1 MRILH
6 ISDIH
11 CSYAY
16 LERILG
22 ILNELNVD
30 VIVVSGDFECNHDII
45 GMLTRQTMPV
55 VAVPGNMDDHY
66 IARLLREQGIAID
79 SQCRQIGGYYFTG
92 ISGLEVY
99 TSMRKAEECLRK
111 YREKTIL
118 VTHHPPRASK
128 IDVTWG
134 NVHAGLPDITR
145 LIEEYKPR
153 ACLCG
158 HIHEARGYEV
168 IGKTLCVNPGPLALG
183 YYAMVDLNK
192 NEVILE
198 EL

>member
-16 LERILG
+16 LEKMLG
-22 ILNELNVD
+22 ISSKLDVD
-30 VIVVSGDFECNHDII
+30 VIVVSGDFECDYDII
-45 GMLTRQTMPV
+45 GMLVKQPIPV
-55 VAVPGNMDDHY
+55 LAVPGNMDDHY

-79 SQCRQIGGYYFTG
+79 AQCRQIEEYYFTG

-99 TSMRKAEECLRK
+99 TSMRKAEEYLKK
-111 YREKTIL
+111 YREKSIL

-128 IDVTWG
+128 IDITWG

-145 LIEEYKPR
+145 LIKEYKPR

-168 IGKTLCVNPGPLALG
+168 IDKTLCVNPGPLALG
-183 YYAMVDLNK
+183 YYAVIDLEKNK
-192 NEVILE
+192 VFLE